1 MSNEKK
7 SNKETNYYLQG
18 RYENGE
24 LNTTEI
30 SFEPD
35 TGSRMYSDNSQE
47 SVNKKADLEELDEL
61 ISKNEI
67 IKNIIDN
74 IPLERTI
81 NLPIENVNKIYSFCM
96 IIQKSNEQLSKLSKI
111 EMFSLI
117 TDYINLN
124 EKETKYFYKNLSIKF
139 KSDLLDELKK
149 SKLYKD
155 NKLF

>member
-1 MSNEKK
+1 MSEDKK
-7 SNKETNYYLQG
+7 TTKETNYYLQD
-18 RYENGE
+18 RYSSGE
-24 LNTTEI
+24 INTGKI

-35 TGSRMYSDNSQE
+35 TGSRMYSDNSQDAI
-47 SVNKKADLEELDEL
+47 NKKADLEELDKS
-61 ISKNEI
+61 ICSNET
-67 IKNIIDN
+67 IKSIIDN

-81 NLPIENVNKIYSFCM
+81 NLPIESVNKIYSYCM
-96 IIQKSNEQLSKLSKI
+96 LLMKNNTHLSRLSKI

-149 SKLYKD
+149 ANLYKD